1 MRSAHTGEPRFALQF
16 TLLFALT
23 LLAAF
28 WGTVSA
34 PLHVQGNEST
44 DQQAYLLDQ
53 AQVFFSENTALTA
66 EQAMQL
72 GDKKM
77 VMLPDSWDTTQPD
90 FEGQGWYQIDF
101 SLDPGK
107 PRPDTVFLPRAIM
120 NAHAYLNG
128 QWIGGLGTLEGNI
141 TRRWNHPYLFQFS
154 PELLNS
160 GNNTLLIQVA
170 GHKNYRSGLG
180 RVWLGPSQVL
190 EPLYDSSHRWQVTG
204 SMLATLVALGSG
216 LLLLLFAKV
225 FREQEGFV
233 YLGFAVI
240 VFAIRNMG
248 YFLDWIPLPH
258 AQWGQLVHSL
268 HAWFA
273 ALYMMFLIQY
283 MSLQWTWVR
292 RALWAYAVSVSVL
305 TFAVGGQEILQF
317 TFWLLLPI
325 IPMVFLLNIILLSH
339 SWRKRSLE
347 GAILACSSLLFALL
361 SIRDLSIMLDVLP
374 VESILLSQYTGIMLF
389 VSACWIIYQRY
400 RALLLELKASNESL
414 NSQLAIREQQLF
426 RQFNLL
432 RKVEQQ
438 RAKDDE
444 RRRIMQ
450 DIHDGVGSS
459 LVSALNLSE
468 IRPLSH
474 EEMREV
480 LQECLDDL
488 RMAIDSLDPQSDDLL
503 ALLGNFRWRYERR
516 LKASGIS
523 LVWTVD
529 DVPKLEGYSS
539 RDLFDLLRIVQ
550 EVFANTLKHARATVI
565 ELRVR
570 CDEAKQKVLLTISD
584 NGVGMPKNTLS
595 RGRGMA
601 HMQMRAKAICIE
613 LETRP
618 NTPEKQGVAVH
629 MGIPVIRKRQT

>member
-1 MRSAHTGEPRFALQF
+1 M
-16 TLLFALT
+16 LT
-23 LLAAF
+23 LLAAL
-28 WGTVSA
+28 WGTFKA
-34 PLHVQGNEST
+34 PLHVQGNQFAH
-44 DQQAYLLDQ
+44 QQAYLLSQ
-53 AQVFFSENTALTA
+53 ASVVFSNDPSLTPDKVV
-66 EQAMQL
+66 QL
-72 GDKKM
+72 AGKKT

-101 SLDPGK
+101 VLDPGK
-107 PRPDTVFLPRAIM
+107 PKPDTVFLPRAIM
-120 NAHAYLNG
+120 NAHAHLNG
-128 QWIGGLGTLEGNI
+128 QWIGGQGTLEGNL
-141 TRRWNHPYLFQFS
+141 TRHWNHPYLFQFS

-160 GNNTLLIQVA
+160 GNNTLMIQVA
-170 GHKNYRSGLG
+170 GYKNYRSGMG
-180 RVWLGPSQVL
+180 RVWLGPGHLMV
-190 EPLYDSSHRWQVTG
+190 PLYESSYRWQVTG
-204 SMLATLVALGSG
+204 SMLATLVALASG

-233 YLGFAVI
+233 FLGLAVI
-240 VFAIRNMG
+240 VFAVRNIG

-273 ALYMMFLIQY
+273 ALYLIFLIQY
-283 MSLQWTWVR
+283 MSLEWTWIR
-292 RALWAYAVSVSVL
+292 RALWAYAISVSVL
-305 TFAVGGQEILQF
+305 TLAASGQEILQF

-325 IPMVFLLNIILLSH
+325 IPMVFLLNILLLTY
-339 SWRKRSLE
+339 SWRNRSFE

-361 SIRDLSIMLDVLP
+361 SIRDLSIMLDMLP
-374 VESILLSQYTGIMLF
+374 LESILLSQYTGIMLF

-400 RALLLELKASNESL
+400 RDLLKDLEVSNESL
-414 NSQLAIREQQLF
+414 NSELVIREEQLF

-468 IRPLSH
+468 IRPLSQD
-474 EEMREV
+474 EMREV

-516 LKASGIS
+516 LKATGVN
-523 LVWTVD
+523 LVWTVG

-550 EVFANTLKHARATVI
+550 EIFANSLKHAQASKI
-565 ELRVR
+565 ELSVR
-570 CDEAKQKVLLTISD
+570 WDEVNDKVLLNISD
-584 NGVGMPKNTLS
+584 NGVGMPKNTLG
-595 RGRGMA
+595 RGRGLA

-613 LETRP
+613 LYTGQ
-618 NTPEKQGVAVH
+618 NMHEKQGVAVF
-629 MGIPVIRKRQT
+629 MAIPKTRQRQSSA

>member
-1 MRSAHTGEPRFALQF
+1 M
-16 TLLFALT
+16 
-23 LLAAF
+23 LAAL
-28 WGTVSA
+28 WGTFKA
-34 PLHVQGNEST
+34 PLHVQGNQFAH
-44 DQQAYLLDQ
+44 QQAYLLSQ
-53 AQVFFSENTALTA
+53 ASVVFSNDPSLTPDKVV
-66 EQAMQL
+66 QL
-72 GDKKM
+72 AGKKT

-101 SLDPGK
+101 VLDPGK
-107 PRPDTVFLPRAIM
+107 PKPDTVFLPRAIM
-120 NAHAYLNG
+120 NAHAHLNG
-128 QWIGGLGTLEGNI
+128 QWIGGQGTLEGNL
-141 TRRWNHPYLFQFS
+141 TRHWNHPYLFQFS

-160 GNNTLLIQVA
+160 GNNTLMIQVA
-170 GHKNYRSGLG
+170 GYKNYRSGMG
-180 RVWLGPSQVL
+180 RVWLGPGHLMV
-190 EPLYDSSHRWQVTG
+190 PLYESSYRWQVTG
-204 SMLATLVALGSG
+204 SMLATLVALASG

-233 YLGFAVI
+233 FLGLAVI
-240 VFAIRNMG
+240 VFAVRNIG

-273 ALYMMFLIQY
+273 ALYLIFLIQY
-283 MSLQWTWVR
+283 MSLEWTWIR
-292 RALWAYAVSVSVL
+292 RALWAYAISVSVL
-305 TFAVGGQEILQF
+305 TLAASGQEILQF

-325 IPMVFLLNIILLSH
+325 IPMVFLLNILLLTY
-339 SWRKRSLE
+339 SWRNRSFE

-361 SIRDLSIMLDVLP
+361 SIRDLSIMLDMLP
-374 VESILLSQYTGIMLF
+374 LESILLSQYTGIMLF

-400 RALLLELKASNESL
+400 RDLLKDLEVSNESL
-414 NSQLAIREQQLF
+414 NSELVIREEQLF

-468 IRPLSH
+468 IRPLSQD
-474 EEMREV
+474 EMREV

-516 LKASGIS
+516 LKATGVN
-523 LVWTVD
+523 LVWTVG

-550 EVFANTLKHARATVI
+550 EIFANSLKHAQASKI
-565 ELRVR
+565 ELSVR
-570 CDEAKQKVLLTISD
+570 WDEVNDKVLLNISD
-584 NGVGMPKNTLS
+584 NGVGMPKNTLG
-595 RGRGMA
+595 RGRGLA

-613 LETRP
+613 LYTGQ
-618 NTPEKQGVAVH
+618 NMHEKQGVAVF
-629 MGIPVIRKRQT
+629 MAIPKTRQRQSSA